1 MIVTITSSLPARAGG
16 FVWFAFEAKNCATI
30 NDIHAALSGDGVLL
44 GDRIDTI
51 VQNGARRVTRR
62 TPCLL
67 GTAGVAMITPLHTEV
82 VDEAGSPL
90 A

>member
-1 MIVTITSSLPARAGG
+1 MIVTVTSSLPARTGG
-16 FVWFAFEAKNCATI
+16 FVWFAFDAPGCISI
-30 NDIHAALSGDGVLL
+30 NDIHAALSSDGVLL

-51 VQNGARRVTRR
+51 VQSGARRVTRR

-82 VDEAGSPL
+82 VDESGSPL